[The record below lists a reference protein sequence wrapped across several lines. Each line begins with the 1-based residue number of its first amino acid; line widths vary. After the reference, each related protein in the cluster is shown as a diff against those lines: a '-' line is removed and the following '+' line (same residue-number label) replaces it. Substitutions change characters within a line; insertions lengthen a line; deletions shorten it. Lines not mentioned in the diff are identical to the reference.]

1 MTDLPLVSV
10 VMSVYNNEEF
20 VSHSIRSIVN
30 QSYRNFEFIIVN
42 DGSNDGSRN
51 IVLDWKKLDS
61 RIIFIDRKNNKGLPY
76 SLNEGIA
83 IAKGKYIARMDSDDI
98 AVMDR
103 FEKQVRF
110 LESRLEVD
118 IVGGQVT
125 LLDLKGKVSETTK
138 QPLSFKE
145 IKSTAEFACP
155 ICHPTYMVKKKA
167 YLLLDGYR
175 VAFVYAQDY
184 DFILRAIDHNL
195 IIENMPDVL
204 LHYRFSFQEI
214 SARKIQRQLYLG
226 RQAIRLHKQRVNLG
240 FESEATFGNLNR
252 ASFYAEALFSF
263 SWTLRKK
270 VLDIKLPR
278 YFKYILAFTC
288 SLLHYEVF
296 YDSFR
301 GLRLKLIRSKSFKI

>member
-1 MTDLPLVSV
+1 MSILPLVSV

-42 DGSNDGSRN
+42 DGSSDGSRN
-51 IVLDWKKLDS
+51 IVLDWMKVDN
-61 RIIFIDRKNNKGLPY
+61 RIIFIDRRNNRGLPY

-98 AVMDR
+98 AVIDR

-118 IVGGQVT
+118 IVAGQVT
-125 LLDLKGKVSETTK
+125 RIDSKGMELESVE

-155 ICHPTYMVKKKA
+155 VCHPTYMVKKKA
-167 YLLLDGYR
+167 YMLLEGYR
-175 VAFVYAQDY
+175 EAFVYAQDY
-184 DFILRAIDHNL
+184 DFILRAIDRNL

-204 LHYRFSFQEI
+204 LQYRFLYHET
-214 SARKIQRQLYLG
+214 SATKIHRQLYLG
-226 RQAIRLHKQRVNLG
+226 RQAILLHKQRTNLG
-240 FESEATFGNLNR
+240 FESEAASDKLNR
-252 ASFYAEALFSF
+252 TSFYAGALFSF
-263 SWTLRKK
+263 SWTLRRKA
-270 VLDIKLPR
+270 LDAKLP
-278 YFKYILAFTC
+278 KYLKYVLAFIC
-288 SLLHYEVF
+288 SALHYEVF
-296 YDSFR
+296 YDSVR
-301 GLRLKLIRSKSFKI
+301 GLRLKLIRAKNF